1 MSIYQSP
8 SSSSKAGESGE
19 ASVILFSIFIL
30 GMLVI
35 IAGILTGGYVILRKR
50 RWRPFMH
57 ARLQENVEISNP
69 MYLNEDLDDDGDDPL
84 ERSFTLDSDNVS
96 INILIRLI

>member
-8 SSSSKAGESGE
+8 SSSSKPGESGGE

-30 GMLVI
+30 GILVI

-96 INILIRLI
+96 INILII